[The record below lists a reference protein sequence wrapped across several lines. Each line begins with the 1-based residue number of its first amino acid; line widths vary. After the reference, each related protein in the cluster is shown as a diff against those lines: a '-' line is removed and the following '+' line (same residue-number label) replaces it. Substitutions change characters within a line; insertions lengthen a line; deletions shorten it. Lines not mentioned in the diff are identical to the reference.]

1 MPPTTSCA
9 RTSLLTNVTRCPTA
23 IVISSGDMPEAVMV
37 IVGGPAG
44 AGAGGAGATVGGG
57 VGDVGVGDD
66 ESLEHAASDVSER
79 KIRKRSGIIFDA
91 GGATGQVEPIT

>member
-1 MPPTTSCA
+1 
-9 RTSLLTNVTRCPTA
+9 
-23 IVISSGDMPEAVMV
+23 MV
-37 IVGGPAG
+37 IVGGPAGAGAG

-91 GGATGQVEPIT
+91 GGATGQVEPITTRINPVEAS